1 MLKRWIIYLL
11 SVVLGVGAVGTILCF
26 FVVMLLYPRLPEL
39 TTITDYQPKIPLRVY
54 SEEGDLL
61 GEFGVERRSVVK
73 IKQVPDLVKAA
84 ILSAEDERFYSHG
97 GVDYVSMLRA
107 ALATLS
113 GNKQGGGT
121 ITMQVAR
128 EFFLTREQT
137 YTRKLNEVLLA
148 YKIEANLSKDEILEL
163 YVNQINLGQRAYGFA
178 SAARTY
184 FGKTLD
190 QLSAA
195 EAAMLAGLPKAPS
208 AYNPVVNPQRARQR
222 QQYVLRRMLETRAI
236 TDQQFKD
243 AIGEEL
249 NVRAESRDAA
259 AHAEFVAEMARQVVF
274 DAYGDD
280 AYTKGIRVYTTIRT
294 RHQEAAYAALRRG
307 VMDYDRRHGYRGP
320 EAFVSLPSDPDE
332 LDALADKVFEAHPD
346 SEDLLAGI
354 VTQAEPKLVKVLM
367 ADGDTATVS
376 EAGLKFV
383 ARALTDKAA
392 PAIRVRPG
400 AVVRLLK
407 DDKGNWTIA
416 ELPQA
421 ESAFISLD
429 PSDGAIRSLVGGFDF
444 YKNKYNHV
452 TLASRQPGS
461 SFKPFIYSAALEKGF
476 NASTIIADEPLYF
489 DASVT
494 GSEPWAPKNYDG
506 KYEGPMPLKTAL
518 AKSKNMVSIRILQ
531 AIGTQYAQDYA
542 TKFGFDPKQHPAYLT
557 MALGAGNA
565 TPLQMATAYSVFANG
580 GFRITPYL
588 IERIVDGRGNILAKT
603 EPVVA
608 GKDAELAIDPR
619 NAFVMTNL
627 LRGPISSPGG
637 TAGSARSLGRND
649 LSGKTGTTNDHIDA
663 WFCGFN
669 QSLVGIAWIGFDQPR
684 PLGSNETGGTTALP
698 IWIGY
703 MAKALKGVPEKP
715 MKPPEG
721 VLTIGGDY
729 YLQEFPPR
737 ESSPMPLLPTQ
748 IPPTEASSALPS
760 NASVTPPAGGGA
772 GLQPVAASQPPG
784 GLPAPAPPPV
794 STLGAPA
801 TGRPSPPPSP
811 PLLVQPMPPPIVGGP
826 APYPPPPPPSHPPER
841 ALSAPRSPFAPQD
854 RAQ

>member
-11 SVVLGVGAVGTILCF
+11 SVVLGVGAVGAILCF
-26 FVVMLLYPRLPEL
+26 FVVMLLYPRLPDL

-84 ILSAEDERFYSHG
+84 ILAAEDERFYSHG
-97 GVDYVSMLRA
+97 GVDYISMSRA
-107 ALATLS
+107 AIATLS

-163 YVNQINLGQRAYGFA
+163 YINQINLGQRAYGFA
-178 SAARTY
+178 SAARIY
-184 FGKTLD
+184 FGKTLE
-190 QLSAA
+190 QLTAA

-208 AYNPVVNPQRARQR
+208 AFNPVVNPQRARQR

-236 TDQQFKD
+236 TDPQYQR
-243 AIGEEL
+243 AIEEDL
-249 NVRAESRDAA
+249 AVRTESRDAA
-259 AHAEFVAEMARQVVF
+259 AHAEFIAEMARQVVY

-280 AYTKGIRVYTTIRT
+280 AYTKGIKVYTTIRT
-294 RHQEAAYAALRRG
+294 RDQEAAYVALRRG

-320 EAFVSLPSDPDE
+320 EALVNLPADPNE
-332 LDALADKVFEAHPD
+332 LDEVAEKVFQAHPD
-346 SEDLLAGI
+346 SEDLVAGI
-354 VTQAEPKLVKVLM
+354 VTQAGPRELKVLLH
-367 ADGDTATVS
+367 DFETVTVG
-376 EAGLKFV
+376 EPGLKFV
-383 ARALTDKAA
+383 ARALGDKAA
-392 PAIRVRPG
+392 PATRVRVG
-400 AVVRLLK
+400 AVVRLFK
-407 DDKGNWTIA
+407 DDKGGYSVTQ
-416 ELPQA
+416 LPQA
-421 ESAFISLD
+421 ESAFIALN
-429 PSDGAIRSLVGGFDF
+429 PANGAIVSLVGGFDF
-444 YKNKYNHV
+444 YRNKYNHV

-476 NASTIIADEPLYF
+476 TPATVIADEPLYF

-494 GSEPWAPKNYDG
+494 GSEAWAPKNYDG

-518 AKSKNMVSIRILQ
+518 ARSKNMVSIRILQ

-565 TPLQMATAYSVFANG
+565 TPLQMAAAYSVFANG
-580 GFRITPYL
+580 GFRVTPYL
-588 IERIVDGRGNILAKT
+588 IDRIEDGRGNVLAKT

-608 GKDAELAIDPR
+608 GENAEQVIDPR
-619 NAFVMTNL
+619 NAFVMTTL
-627 LRGPISSPGG
+627 LRGVITGG
-637 TAGSARSLGRND
+637 TGGAARSLGRGD
-649 LSGKTGTTNDHIDA
+649 LAGKTGTTNDHIDA

-669 QSLVGIAWIGFDQPR
+669 HARVGIAWIGFDQPR
-684 PLGSNETGGTTALP
+684 GLGANETGGTSALP

-703 MAKALKGVPEKP
+703 MSKVLKGVPERP
-715 MKPPEG
+715 LRAPAG
-721 VLTIGGDY
+721 VIAIGTDY
-729 YLQEFPPR
+729 YFQEFPPR
-737 ESSPMPLLPTQ
+737 ETAPLPLLPTQ
-748 IPPTEASSALPS
+748 VPPGDAPSALPS
-760 NASVTPPAGGGA
+760 TAAPVVASA
-772 GLQPVAASQPPG
+772 
-784 GLPAPAPPPV
+784 PAPAPLAPV
-794 STLGAPA
+794 VLG
-801 TGRPSPPPSP
+801 TGAARPTPPPA
-811 PLLVQPMPPPIVGGP
+811 PPP
-826 APYPPPPPPSHPPER
+826 AQAPER
-841 ALSAPRSPFAPQD
+841 SFGTPTSPFQPFD

>member
-26 FVVMLLYPRLPEL
+26 FVVMLLYPRLPDL

-97 GVDYVSMLRA
+97 GVDYVSMVRA
-107 ALATLS
+107 ALATLA

-178 SAARTY
+178 SAARIY
-184 FGKTLD
+184 FGKTLE
-190 QLSAA
+190 QLTAA
-195 EAAMLAGLPKAPS
+195 ESAMLAGLPKAPS
-208 AYNPVVNPQRARQR
+208 AYNPVVNPARARQR
-222 QQYVLRRMLETRAI
+222 QQYVLRRMLETKAI
-236 TDQQFKD
+236 TDQQFKE
-243 AIGEEL
+243 AMVEEL
-249 NVRAESRDAA
+249 AVRATTHDAA

-280 AYTKGIRVYTTIRT
+280 AYTKGIRVYTTVRT
-294 RHQEAAYAALRRG
+294 RHQEAAYAALRKG
-307 VMDYDRRHGYRGP
+307 VLDYDRRHGYRGP
-320 EAFVSLPSDPDE
+320 EAIVNLPTDPDA

-346 SEDLLAGI
+346 SEDLVAGL
-354 VTQAEPKLVKVLM
+354 VTSVEPKQIKALL
-367 ADGDTATVS
+367 ADGDTATVN
-376 EAGLKFV
+376 EPGLKFV
-383 ARALTDKAA
+383 ARALTDKAS
-392 PAIRVRPG
+392 PAVRIRPG
-400 AVVRLLK
+400 AVIRLIR
-407 DDKGNWTIA
+407 DDKGNYTVTQV
-416 ELPQA
+416 PQV
-421 ESAFISLD
+421 ESAFISID
-429 PSDGAIRSLVGGFDF
+429 PADGAIRSLVGGFDF
-444 YKNKYNHV
+444 YRNKFNHV

-476 NASTIIADEPLYF
+476 NAATVIADEPLYF

-494 GSEPWAPKNYDG
+494 GSEAWAPKNYDG
-506 KYEGPMPLKTAL
+506 KYDGPMALKTAL
-518 AKSKNMVSIRILQ
+518 ARSKNMVSIRILQ

-603 EPVVA
+603 EPAVA
-608 GKDAELAIDPR
+608 GKDAEQAIDPR
-619 NAFVMTNL
+619 NAFVMTAL
-627 LRGPISSPGG
+627 LRGPISQPGG
-637 TAGSARSLGRND
+637 TAGSARQLGRND

-684 PLGSNETGGTTALP
+684 NMGPNETGGTTALP

-703 MAKALKGVPEKP
+703 MAKSLKGVPEKP
-715 MKPPEG
+715 GKPPEG
-721 VLTIGGDY
+721 VITVGGDY

-737 ESSPMPLLPTQ
+737 EAAPMPLLPTQ
-748 IPPTEASSALPS
+748 VPPTDASSALPGT
-760 NASVTPPAGGGA
+760 ASAPAPA
-772 GLQPVAASQPPG
+772 PSAPSGLQPVPVGQPFG
-784 GLPAPAPPPV
+784 GLPPPTPSPAP
-794 STLGAPA
+794 TAA
-801 TGRPSPPPSP
+801 TRPTPPPSP
-811 PLLVQPMPPPIVGGP
+811 PLIVQPLAPAAVGAS
-826 APYPPPPPPSHPPER
+826 APYPPPPPPPVRVIDH
-841 ALSAPRSPFAPQD
+841 PRSPFPALDRPQ
-854 RAQ
+854 

>member
-1 MLKRWIIYLL
+1 MLKRWIVYLL

-26 FVVMLLYPRLPEL
+26 FVVMLLYPRLPDL

-178 SAARTY
+178 SAARIY
-184 FGKTLD
+184 FGKTLE
-190 QLSAA
+190 QLTPA
-195 EAAMLAGLPKAPS
+195 ESAMLAGLPKAPS
-208 AYNPVVNPQRARQR
+208 AYNPVVNPTRARLR
-222 QQYVLRRMLETRAI
+222 QQYVLRRMLETKAI
-236 TDQQFKD
+236 TDQQFKE
-243 AIGEEL
+243 AVNEEL
-249 NVRAESRDAA
+249 RVRNESQDGL
-259 AHAEFVAEMARQVVF
+259 AHAEFVAEMARQVVY

-280 AYTKGIRVYTTIRT
+280 AYTKGIRVYTTIKS
-294 RHQEAAYAALRRG
+294 RHQESAYAGLRKG
-307 VMDYDRRHGYRGP
+307 VLDYDRRHGYRGP
-320 EAFVSLPSDPDE
+320 EAVVNLPTDA
-332 LDALADKVFEAHPD
+332 DALDLLADRVFADHPD
-346 SEDLLAGI
+346 SEDLYAGI
-354 VTQAEPKLVKVLM
+354 VTQAEPKAVKVML
-367 ADGDTATVS
+367 ADGETITVG
-376 EAGLKFV
+376 EPGLKFA
-383 ARALTDKAA
+383 ARALTDKAP
-392 PAIRVRPG
+392 PAIRIRPG
-400 AVVRLLK
+400 AVVRVLK
-407 DDKGNWTIA
+407 DDKGNWNIVQ
-416 ELPQA
+416 LPQVEA
-421 ESAFISLD
+421 AFISLD
-429 PSDGAIRSLVGGFDF
+429 PTNGSIRSLVGGFDF
-444 YKNKYNHV
+444 YRNKYNHV

-476 NASTIIADEPLYF
+476 TASTVIADEPLYF

-506 KYEGPMPLKTAL
+506 KYDGPMPLKNAL

-588 IERIVDGRGNILAKT
+588 IERIVDGRGNILART
-603 EPVVA
+603 EPAVA
-608 GKDAELAIDPR
+608 GKDAEQAIDPR
-619 NAFVMTNL
+619 NAYVMSAL
-627 LRGPISSPGG
+627 LKGPIQFG
-637 TAGSARSLGRND
+637 TATSARSLGRTD
-649 LSGKTGTTNDHIDA
+649 ISGKTGTTNDHIDA
-663 WFCGFN
+663 WFAGFN
-669 QSLVGIAWIGFDQPR
+669 PSLVGIAWIGFDQPKNMG
-684 PLGSNETGGTTALP
+684 PNETGGTTALP
-698 IWIGY
+698 IWLGY
-703 MAKALKGVPEKP
+703 MSRVLKGTKEVPV
-715 MKPPEG
+715 KPPEG
-721 VLTIGGDY
+721 VIAVGGDY
-729 YLQEFPPR
+729 YFQEFPPR
-737 ESSPMPLLPTQ
+737 ESAPMPLLPTQ
-748 IPPTEASSALPS
+748 IPPTDASSALPS
-760 NASVTPPAGGGA
+760 NASAPPSTTPPTVNA
-772 GLQPVAASQPPG
+772 LQPI
-784 GLPAPAPPPV
+784 
-794 STLGAPA
+794 A
-801 TGRPSPPPSP
+801 TGQSPASPSPSAPS
-811 PLLVQPMPPPIVGGP
+811 L
-826 APYPPPPPPSHPPER
+826 PPPPPPTSAGRPPPPPAPPLIIQPLPPQPAIAPSVSNPSSER
-841 ALSAPRSPFAPQD
+841 ISMSPRSPFGTIDRPQ
-854 RAQ
+854 

>member
-11 SVVLGVGAVGTILCF
+11 SVVLGVGAVGAILCF
-26 FVVMLLYPRLPEL
+26 FVVMLLYPRLPDL

-84 ILSAEDERFYSHG
+84 ILAAEDERFYSHG
-97 GVDYVSMLRA
+97 GVDYISMSRA
-107 ALATLS
+107 AIATLS

-163 YVNQINLGQRAYGFA
+163 YINQINLGQRAYGFA
-178 SAARTY
+178 SAARIY
-184 FGKTLD
+184 FGKTLE
-190 QLSAA
+190 QLTAA

-208 AYNPVVNPQRARQR
+208 AFNPVVNPQRARQR

-236 TDQQFKD
+236 TDPQYQR
-243 AIGEEL
+243 AIEEDL
-249 NVRAESRDAA
+249 AVRTESRDAA
-259 AHAEFVAEMARQVVF
+259 AHAEFIAEMARQVVY

-280 AYTKGIRVYTTIRT
+280 AYTKGIKVYTTIRT
-294 RHQEAAYAALRRG
+294 RDQEAAYVALRRG

-320 EAFVSLPSDPDE
+320 EALVNLPADPNE
-332 LDALADKVFEAHPD
+332 LDEVAEKVFQAHPD
-346 SEDLLAGI
+346 SEDLVAGI
-354 VTQAEPKLVKVLM
+354 VTQAGPRELKVLLH
-367 ADGDTATVS
+367 DFETVTVG
-376 EAGLKFV
+376 EPGLKFV
-383 ARALTDKAA
+383 ARALGDKAA
-392 PAIRVRPG
+392 PATRVRVG
-400 AVVRLLK
+400 AVVRLFK
-407 DDKGNWTIA
+407 DDKGGYSVTQ
-416 ELPQA
+416 LPQA
-421 ESAFISLD
+421 ESAFIALN
-429 PSDGAIRSLVGGFDF
+429 PANGAIVSLVGGFDF
-444 YKNKYNHV
+444 YRNKYNHV

-476 NASTIIADEPLYF
+476 TPATVIADEPLYF

-494 GSEPWAPKNYDG
+494 GSEAWAPKNYDG

-518 AKSKNMVSIRILQ
+518 ARSKNMVSIRILQ

-565 TPLQMATAYSVFANG
+565 TPLQMAAAYSVFANG
-580 GFRITPYL
+580 GFRVTPYL
-588 IERIVDGRGNILAKT
+588 IDRIVDGRGNVLART

-608 GKDAELAIDPR
+608 GEDAEQVIDPR
-619 NAFVMTNL
+619 NAFVMTTL
-627 LRGPISSPGG
+627 LRGVITGG
-637 TAGSARSLGRND
+637 TGSAARSLGRGD
-649 LSGKTGTTNDHIDA
+649 LAGKTGTTNDHIDA

-669 QSLVGIAWIGFDQPR
+669 HARVGIAWIGFDQPR
-684 PLGSNETGGTTALP
+684 GLGANETGGTSALP

-703 MAKALKGVPEKP
+703 MSKVLKGVPERP
-715 MKPPEG
+715 LRAPEG
-721 VLTIGGDY
+721 VIAIGTDY
-729 YLQEFPPR
+729 YFQEFPPR
-737 ESSPMPLLPTQ
+737 EAAPLPLLPTQ
-748 IPPTEASSALPS
+748 MPPSDAPSALPS
-760 NASVTPPAGGGA
+760 TSA
-772 GLQPVAASQPPG
+772 PVAAN
-784 GLPAPAPPPV
+784 APAPVPAPLAPV
-794 STLGAPA
+794 VPGTGAM
-801 TGRPSPPPSP
+801 RPTPPPAP
-811 PLLVQPMPPPIVGGP
+811 PAAQ
-826 APYPPPPPPSHPPER
+826 ASER
-841 ALSAPRSPFAPQD
+841 SFGTQTSPFQPFD

>member
-1 MLKRWIIYLL
+1 MLKRWIVYLL
-11 SVVLGVGAVGTILCF
+11 SVVLGVGAVGAILCF
-26 FVVMLLYPRLPEL
+26 FVVMLLYPRLPDL

-73 IKQVPDLVKAA
+73 IKQVPDLVKSA
-84 ILSAEDERFYSHG
+84 ILAAEDERFYSHG
-97 GVDYVSMLRA
+97 GVDYLSMTRA
-107 ALATLS
+107 LMATLS

-190 QLSAA
+190 QLTPA

-236 TDQQFKD
+236 TDQQFQQGTK
-243 AIGEEL
+243 EEL
-249 NVRAESRDAA
+249 EVRADTRDAT
-259 AHAEFVAEMARQVVF
+259 AHAEFVAEMARQVVY

-280 AYTKGIRVYTTIRT
+280 AYTKGIKVYTTIRT
-294 RHQEAAYAALRRG
+294 RNQEAAYWSLRKG

-320 EAFVSLPSDPDE
+320 EAFVNLPDDQDD
-332 LDALADKVFEAHPD
+332 LDDVAEKVFQAHPD
-346 SEDLLAGI
+346 SEDIMTAVVLNAGLK
-354 VTQAEPKLVKVLM
+354 EVKVLRS
-367 ADGDTATVS
+367 DGETIAIG
-376 EAGLKFV
+376 EPGLKFV
-383 ARALTDKAA
+383 SRALSDKAA
-392 PAIRVRPG
+392 PAIRIRRG
-400 AVVRLLK
+400 AVIRVAK
-407 DDKGNWTIA
+407 DDKAVWQITQ
-416 ELPQA
+416 LPQV
-421 ESAFISLD
+421 ESAFIALN
-429 PSDGAIRSLVGGFDF
+429 PSDGAILSLVGGFD
-444 YKNKYNHV
+444 YYRNKYNHV

-476 NASTIIADEPLYF
+476 TPTTIVADEPLYF

-494 GSEPWAPKNYDG
+494 GSEAWAPKNYDG
-506 KYEGPMPLKTAL
+506 KYEGPMPLRLAL
-518 AKSKNMVSIRILQ
+518 ARSKNMVSIRVLQ
-531 AIGTQYAQDYA
+531 AIGTHYAQDYA
-542 TKFGFDPKQHPAYLT
+542 SKFGFDPKQHPAYLT

-588 IERIVDGRGNILAKT
+588 INRIVDGRDNILAKT
-603 EPVVA
+603 TPAIA
-608 GKDAELAIDPR
+608 GEDAEQAIDPR
-619 NAFVMTNL
+619 NAFVMTTL
-627 LRGPISSPGG
+627 LRGTIAIPGG
-637 TAGSARSLGRND
+637 TGGAARSLGRQD
-649 LSGKTGTTNDHIDA
+649 LAGKTGTTNDHIDA

-669 QSLVGIAWIGFDQPR
+669 HAQVGIAWIGFDQPR
-684 PLGSNETGGTTALP
+684 TLGAGETGGASALP

-703 MAKALKGVPEKP
+703 MSRTLKGIPEKP
-715 MKPPEG
+715 LKPPVG
-721 VLTIGGDY
+721 VVQVGPDY
-729 YLQEFPPR
+729 FLQEFPPR
-737 ESSPMPLLPTQ
+737 EAAPIPLLPTQ
-748 IPPTEASSALPS
+748 VPPSEASSALPAQATMPAPTAPS
-760 NASVTPPAGGGA
+760 VVLAPTPASSSPHPIPP
-772 GLQPVAASQPPG
+772 PPPG
-784 GLPAPAPPPV
+784 P
-794 STLGAPA
+794 
-801 TGRPSPPPSP
+801 
-811 PLLVQPMPPPIVGGP
+811 
-826 APYPPPPPPSHPPER
+826 PPPPPPSALQSPAAPPDRFGPSR
-841 ALSAPRSPFAPQD
+841 APSAPPDRTVYPGRSPFAPLD

>member
-11 SVVLGVGAVGTILCF
+11 SVVLGVGGVGAILCF
-26 FVVMLLYPRLPEL
+26 FVVMLLYPRLPDL
-39 TTITDYQPKIPLRVY
+39 TTITDYKPKIPLRVY

-84 ILSAEDERFYSHG
+84 ILAAEDERFYSHG
-97 GVDYVSMLRA
+97 GVDYISMSRA
-107 ALATLS
+107 VIATLS

-163 YVNQINLGQRAYGFA
+163 YINQINLGQRAYGFA
-178 SAARTY
+178 SAARIY

-190 QLSAA
+190 QLTAA

-222 QQYVLRRMLETRAI
+222 QQYVLRRMFETRAL
-236 TDQQFKD
+236 TDQQFQQ
-243 AIGEEL
+243 AMHEEL
-249 NVRAESRDAA
+249 AVRTETQDAA
-259 AHAEFVAEMARQVVF
+259 AHAEFIAEMARQVVY

-280 AYTKGIRVYTTIRT
+280 AYTKGIKVYTTVRT
-294 RHQEAAYAALRRG
+294 RNQEAAYAALRRG

-320 EAFVSLPSDPDE
+320 EAFVNLPADPDG
-332 LDALADKVFEAHPD
+332 LDDVADKVFQEHPE
-346 SEDLLAGI
+346 SEDLVAGI
-354 VTQAEPKLVKVLM
+354 VTQANPRELKVLRP
-367 ADGDTATVS
+367 DFETITVG
-376 EAGLKFV
+376 EPGLKFV

-392 PAIRVRPG
+392 PALRIRPG
-400 AVVRLLK
+400 AVVRLVK
-407 DDKGNWTIA
+407 DDKGVWAITQ
-416 ELPQA
+416 LPQA
-421 ESAFISLD
+421 ESAFIALD
-429 PSDGAIRSLVGGFDF
+429 PSNGAILSLVGGFDF
-444 YKNKYNHV
+444 YRNKYNHV

-476 NASTIIADEPLYF
+476 TPATVIADEPLYF

-518 AKSKNMVSIRILQ
+518 ARSKNMVSIRILQ

-557 MALGAGNA
+557 LALGAGNA
-565 TPLQMATAYSVFANG
+565 TPLQMAAAYAVFANG
-580 GFRITPYL
+580 GFRVTPYL
-588 IERIVDGRGNILAKT
+588 IDRIIDGRGNILAKT
-603 EPVVA
+603 EPAVA
-608 GKDAELAIDPR
+608 GKNAEQAIDPR
-619 NAFVMTNL
+619 NAFVMTTL
-627 LRGPISSPGG
+627 LRGVIAGG
-637 TAGSARSLGRND
+637 TGSAARSLGRGD

-669 QSLVGIAWIGFDQPR
+669 HAQVGIAWIGFDQPR
-684 PLGSNETGGTTALP
+684 GLGARETGGTSALP

-703 MAKALKGVPEKP
+703 MGKALKGVPEKP
-715 MKPPEG
+715 LRPPEG
-721 VLTIGGDY
+721 VIAVGTDY
-729 YLQEFPPR
+729 FFQEFPPR
-737 ESSPMPLLPTQ
+737 EAAPMPLLPTQ
-748 IPPTEASSALPS
+748 IPPGDAPDSLPTTAAAAAAPASAPLAPV
-760 NASVTPPAGGGA
+760 APVVMGA
-772 GLQPVAASQPPG
+772 G
-784 GLPAPAPPPV
+784 
-794 STLGAPA
+794 A
-801 TGRPSPPPSP
+801 TW
-811 PLLVQPMPPPIVGGP
+811 
-826 APYPPPPPPSHPPER
+826 PPPPPVPPPPAPLPQSER
-841 ALSAPRSPFAPQD
+841 SFSTPRSPFQPLDRPQ
-854 RAQ
+854 